1 MEINPEELVRN
12 LTVGYQQIVEIAKA
26 MSQDAKILIMDE
38 PSAPLT
44 NQEVEAMYKI
54 VDRLKEKGVTI
65 IYISHRMNEI
75 FRLSDRVTVMRDGEK
90 IETLVTS
97 STDINTLVKLM
108 VGRELNETYP
118 GRNFP
123 IMEDT
128 LLEVKDLNGN
138 GLHDINFKNPKR

>member
-1 MEINPEELVRN
+1 
-12 LTVGYQQIVEIAKA
+12 

-90 IETLVTS
+90 
-97 STDINTLVKLM
+97 
-108 VGRELNETYP
+108 
-118 GRNFP
+118 
-123 IMEDT
+123 
-128 LLEVKDLNGN
+128 
-138 GLHDINFKNPKR
+138 